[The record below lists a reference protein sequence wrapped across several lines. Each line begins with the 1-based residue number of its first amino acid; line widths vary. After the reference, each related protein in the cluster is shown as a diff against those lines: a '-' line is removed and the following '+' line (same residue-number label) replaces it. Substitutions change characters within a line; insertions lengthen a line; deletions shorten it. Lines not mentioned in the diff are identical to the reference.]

1 MIFLLVHLFLVMYM
15 QVICTNSG
23 SSEVTS
29 GGDNAVILFV
39 SETDVFVIREENTL
53 R

>member
-15 QVICTNSG
+15 QVICTN